1 MEDILLYETGNGGD
15 LLLQNKD
22 IELVNPLYQQVYV
35 ALFGGN
41 IQAITKGDEIEGQ
54 IREDWWGN
62 SLFFQEQPAKQ
73 FNSETEKILNETAL
87 NSAGRIAILRAV
99 ERDLNY
105 LRNICDIAVNVV
117 ILSTDKVKISVAI
130 RQPQNQQDT
139 TLQFIW
145 DSAKD
150 EIILS
155 QTI

>member
-62 SLFFQEQPAKQ
+62 SLFFQEQPAKGTTSSLLSLYQ
-73 FNSETEKILNETAL
+73 
-87 NSAGRIAILRAV
+87 
-99 ERDLNY
+99 Y
-105 LRNICDIAVNVV
+105 L
-117 ILSTDKVKISVAI
+117 
-130 RQPQNQQDT
+130 
-139 TLQFIW
+139 
-145 DSAKD
+145 
-150 EIILS
+150 
-155 QTI
+155 